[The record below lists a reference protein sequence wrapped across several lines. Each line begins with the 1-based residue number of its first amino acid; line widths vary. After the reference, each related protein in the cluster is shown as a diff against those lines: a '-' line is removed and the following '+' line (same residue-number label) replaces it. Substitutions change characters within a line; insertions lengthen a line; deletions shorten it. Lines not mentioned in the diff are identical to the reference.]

1 MARLGLYELLPHRT
15 GEEGGTP
22 AEFKANLKRKVK
34 CIRNVGTYD
43 RVVIAATRQRLRATT
58 GATSTHGSM
67 NNRPSRQNASLR
79 KPSAAAAMP
88 AVSPVSPTAPSPP
101 SEETPKSIIDQGYA
115 VEAGDH
121 REPATLN
128 SHGSAYAETASLPL
142 QLTAVEDSA
151 SVQLAL
157 IEVLQS
163 LAAHQLDPKRAG
175 LLLYGLQVA
184 SANAKNVQVDA
195 NSIRSISY
203 TKEGIPLATQE
214 HGWDVEDIEEAD
226 RLAEEEEEEEED

>member
-1 MARLGLYELLPHRT
+1 MYPQCRHVRPSSDRCNAAAIKGNHWCYFHARLHEQQAQQAKRIAQEAERRSRDAGRQPRLAN
-15 GEEGGTP
+15 GTF
-22 AEFKANLKRKVK
+22 A
-34 CIRNVGTYD
+34 
-43 RVVIAATRQRLRATT
+43 
-58 GATSTHGSM
+58 
-67 NNRPSRQNASLR
+67 
-79 KPSAAAAMP
+79 
-88 AVSPVSPTAPSPP
+88 P
-101 SEETPKSIIDQGYA
+101 SEEIPKSIPESVLDQGIYP

-151 SVQLAL
+151 SIQLAL

-184 SANAKNVQVDA
+184 SANAKNVQIHA

-226 RLAEEEEEEEED
+226 RLAEEEGED

>member
-1 MARLGLYELLPHRT
+1 MYPQCRHVRPSSDRCNAAAIKGNHWCYFHARLHEQQAQQAKRIAQEAERRSRDANRQPRLANGTFAP
-15 GEEGGTP
+15 GEE
-22 AEFKANLKRKVK
+22 
-34 CIRNVGTYD
+34 I
-43 RVVIAATRQRLRATT
+43 
-58 GATSTHGSM
+58 
-67 NNRPSRQNASLR
+67 
-79 KPSAAAAMP
+79 
-88 AVSPVSPTAPSPP
+88 
-101 SEETPKSIIDQGYA
+101 PKSIIDQGIYP

-128 SHGSAYAETASLPL
+128 SHGSAYAETASLPF

-151 SVQLAL
+151 SIQLAL

-184 SANAKNVQVDA
+184 SANAKNVHVHA
-195 NSIRSISY
+195 NSIRSISF

-226 RLAEEEEEEEED
+226 RLAEEEGED

>member
-1 MARLGLYELLPHRT
+1 MYPQCRHVRPSSDRCNAAAIKGNHWCYFHARLHEQQAQQAKRIAQ
-15 GEEGGTP
+15 E
-22 AEFKANLKRKVK
+22 AERRSRDA
-34 CIRNVGTYD
+34 
-43 RVVIAATRQRLRATT
+43 
-58 GATSTHGSM
+58 
-67 NNRPSRQNASLR
+67 SRQPRLANGTFA
-79 KPSAAAAMP
+79 
-88 AVSPVSPTAPSPP
+88 P
-101 SEETPKSIIDQGYA
+101 SEETIDQGTHPVSSA
-115 VEAGDH
+115 IQPGAPGPSVETWH
-121 REPATLN
+121 QPEP
-128 SHGSAYAETASLPL
+128 LPFR
-142 QLTAVEDSA
+142 LTAVEDSA
-151 SVQLAL
+151 SIQLAL

-226 RLAEEEEEEEED
+226 RLAEEEED